1 MPPESTPSHREDPA
15 ARVREL
21 REAIDHHNYCYY
33 VLDDPEIPD
42 AEYDRLLRELQELEA
57 AHPELVTADSP
68 TQRVGAAPVS
78 ELGEVA
84 HEIPMLSLANAF
96 SEEELAAFDERL
108 RRELGVETITYTAEP
123 KLDGLAVSLLYVDGE
138 LVRGATRGDG
148 TTGEDVTHNVRTI
161 GAIPLRLRGE
171 DWPRRLEVRGEVY
184 MSHAGFQQLNEDRRA
199 AGEEPFVN
207 PRNAAAGSLR
217 QLDPRITDR
226 RPLAFYAY
234 GTGVS
239 EGGEISDSHHESL
252 QRLRDWGLPVSDEVQ
267 RAEGLAACTD
277 YFRRMGERRPS
288 LAFDVDGVVFKVD
301 DRAQRERLGF
311 VARSPRWAIACK
323 FPPEEEL
330 TTLKAVEWQVGRTG
344 ALTPVARL
352 DPVFVG
358 GATVTNATLHN
369 EDEIQRKDVRIG
381 DTVTVRRAGDV
392 IPEVV
397 GVVESRRP
405 EGAQRPERPDHCP
418 VCGSEV
424 VRLEGEAVARCTGGL
439 YCPAQRRAAL
449 EHFASRRAMD
459 IDGLGEKVIQQ
470 LVERDRVHDVADLY
484 YLDAATLE
492 GLDRMAEKS
501 AANLVAALEASR
513 ETTLPR
519 FLFALGI
526 REVGEATAAGL
537 ARHFGTLE
545 RLMAADEEELQQVP
559 DVGPVVAESVATFF
573 RQPHNREVIQH
584 LIEAGIRWE
593 EAEPDTGP
601 KPLDGVTVVLTGT
614 LAERTR
620 DEAGAALEAL
630 GAKVTGSVSKKTD
643 YVVAGEAAGSKRDKA
658 EELGITILDDAGL
671 EQLLAGERP

>member
-1 MPPESTPSHREDPA
+1 MEPSEPA

-21 REAIDHHNYCYY
+21 RETIDYHNYRYY

-42 AEYDRLLRELQELEA
+42 AEYDRLLRELQALEA
-57 AHPELVTADSP
+57 EHPELITADSP

-96 SEEELAAFDERL
+96 SEEELAAFDERI
-108 RRELGVETITYTAEP
+108 RRELGVDAVTYTAEP

-171 DWPRRLEVRGEVY
+171 GWPRRLEVRGEVY
-184 MSHAGFQQLNEDRRA
+184 MSHAGFHRLNEERRA

-217 QLDPRITDR
+217 QLDPRISAR

-239 EGGEISDSHHESL
+239 EGGELADSHHESL
-252 QRLRDWGLPVSDEVQ
+252 QRLRGWGLPVSDEVQ
-267 RAEGLAACTD
+267 RAEGLEECLE
-277 YFRRMGERRPS
+277 YFRRMGERRPQ

-301 DRAQRERLGF
+301 DRSRRERLGF

-330 TTLKAVEWQVGRTG
+330 TTLRSVEWQVGRTG

-369 EDEIQRKDVRIG
+369 EDEIRRKDVRIG
-381 DTVTVRRAGDV
+381 DTVIVRRAGDV

-405 EGAQRPERPDHCP
+405 EGAQTPVRPDHCP

-470 LVERDRVHDVADLY
+470 LVDRDLVHDVADLY
-484 YLDAATLE
+484 HLDAATLQ
-492 GLDRMAEKS
+492 GLERMAEKS
-501 AANLVAALEASR
+501 AANLVAALEASK

-545 RLMAADEEELQQVP
+545 RLMAADEEQLQAVP

-573 RQPHNREVIQH
+573 RQPHNRETIDE
-584 LIEAGIRWE
+584 LIACGLHWE
-593 EAEPDTGP
+593 EEAVTERAQ
-601 KPLDGVTVVLTGT
+601 PLAGQTWVLTGT
-614 LAERTR
+614 LEGMTR
-620 DEAGAALEAL
+620 EQGKARLQAL
-630 GAKVTGSVSKKTD
+630 GAKVAGSVSKKTTGL
-643 YVVAGEAAGSKRDKA
+643 VAGE
-658 EELGITILDDAGL
+658 
-671 EQLLAGERP
+671 

>member
-1 MPPESTPSHREDPA
+1 MPPESTPSQREDPA

-42 AEYDRLLRELQELEA
+42 VEYDRLLRELQELEA

-108 RRELGVETITYTAEP
+108 RRELGVETITYAAEP

-252 QRLRDWGLPVSDEVQ
+252 QRLRDWGQPVSDEVQ

-381 DTVTVRRAGDV
+381 DTVTVRCAGDV
-392 IPEVV
+392 IHEVV

-405 EGAQRPERPDHCP
+405 PGAERPERPDHCP

-470 LVERDRVHDVADLY
+470 LVDRDRVHDVADLY
-484 YLDAATLE
+484 HLDAATLE

-537 ARHFGTLE
+537 ARYFGTLE

-584 LIEAGIRWE
+584 LIEAGIHWE

-614 LAERTR
+614 LAKRTR

-658 EELGITILDDAGL
+658 ESLGVTVLDDAGL
-671 EQLLAGERP
+671 ERLLAGERP

>member
-1 MPPESTPSHREDPA
+1 MPPESTPSHRDDPA

-21 REAIDHHNYCYY
+21 REAIDYHNYRYY

-108 RRELGVETITYTAEP
+108 RRELGVETITYAAEP

-217 QLDPRITDR
+217 QLDPRITAR

-239 EGGEISDSHHESL
+239 EGGEIADSHHESL

-267 RAEGLAACTD
+267 RAEGMAACID
-277 YFRRMGERRPS
+277 YFRRMGERRAS

-301 DRAQRERLGF
+301 DRARRERLGF
-311 VARSPRWAIACK
+311 VARSPRWAIAAK

-330 TTLKAVEWQVGRTG
+330 TTLRAVEWQVGRTG

-369 EDEIQRKDVRIG
+369 EDEIRRKDVRIG

-405 EGAQRPERPDHCP
+405 EGAEAPQRPDHCP

-470 LVERDRVHDVADLY
+470 LVERELVRDVADLY
-484 YLDAATLE
+484 HLDAATLE

-584 LIEAGIRWE
+584 LIDAGVHWQ

-601 KPLDGVTVVLTGT
+601 KPLEGLTVVLTGT

-630 GAKVTGSVSKKTD
+630 GAKVTSSVSKKTD
-643 YVVAGEAAGSKRDKA
+643 YVVAGEAAGSKREKA